1 MRKLFEYKN
10 CVKMIGIISHM
21 FKPSLVSRHTRMIVF
36 KTFARL
42 TLFCGSESWT
52 VRTDRKRLL

>member
-1 MRKLFEYKN
+1 
-10 CVKMIGIISHM
+10 MIGIISHM